1 MYSSSTAGHLR
12 VAVKHRGPAPKR
24 YTWEIFR
31 DHEILPMEEA
41 HDQFGSWEEASQLGK
56 DALKRLSAI

>member
-1 MYSSSTAGHLR
+1 MYNLSTAGHLR
-12 VAVKHRGPAPKR
+12 VAVKHRGSAPNC
-24 YTWEIFR
+24 YTWEIFC

-41 HDQFGSWEEASQLGK
+41 RDRFGSWEEASKLGK